1 MGSGRCNRLRRRG
14 AGAFRVT
21 TAIIEI
27 RGLTY
32 DYPDGTSA
40 LAEVHLRVDTN
51 ERIAIVG
58 ANGAGKSTLLRHIA
72 GLVPSRGCV
81 LVEGCDPSRRK
92 NPMDI
97 GRVGLVFQDPDD
109 QLFCTTVG
117 EDVAFGPRNQ
127 RLADNV
133 VAERMRRALADVGL
147 GGLERRVPHHLSLGQ
162 KKRVAIAAVLAMSPR
177 VLALDEPTG
186 HLDPR
191 GRREIAELLAAIGG
205 TQIVATHD
213 FDLARRLCNRAVV
226 MKDGRIVAEGS
237 CSDVLADAGLMA
249 RADLV

>member
-1 MGSGRCNRLRRRG
+1 MKD
-14 AGAFRVT
+14 AVV
-21 TAIIEI
+21 EI

-32 DYPDGTSA
+32 EYPDGTPA
-40 LAEVHLRVDTN
+40 LADIHLRIGTN
-51 ERIAIVG
+51 ERVAIVG
-58 ANGAGKSTLLRHIA
+58 ANGAGKSTLLWHIA
-72 GLVPSRGCV
+72 GLLPSRGRV

-92 NPMDI
+92 SPADI

-117 EDVAFGPRNQ
+117 EDIAFGPRNQ
-127 RLADNV
+127 GLGDHV

-147 GGLERRVPHHLSLGQ
+147 GGLERRMPHHLSLGQ
-162 KKRVAIAAVLAMSPR
+162 KKRVAIATVLAMSPR

-191 GRREIAELLAAIGG
+191 GRREIAELLAKIGG

-213 FDLARRLCNRAVV
+213 FELARRLCNRAAV
-226 MKDGRIVAEGS
+226 MKDGRIIAEGA
-237 CSDVLADAGLMA
+237 CSEVLADAGLMA

>member
-1 MGSGRCNRLRRRG
+1 M
-14 AGAFRVT
+14 
-21 TAIIEI
+21 EI

-32 DYPDGTSA
+32 EYPDGTPA
-40 LAEVHLRVDTN
+40 LADIHLRIGTN
-51 ERIAIVG
+51 ERVAIVG
-58 ANGAGKSTLLRHIA
+58 ANGAGKSTLLWHIA
-72 GLVPSRGCV
+72 GLLPSRGRV

-92 NPMDI
+92 SPADI

-117 EDVAFGPRNQ
+117 EDIAFGPRNQ
-127 RLADNV
+127 GLGDHV

-147 GGLERRVPHHLSLGQ
+147 GGLERRMPHHLSLGQ
-162 KKRVAIAAVLAMSPR
+162 KKRVAIATVLAMSPR

-191 GRREIAELLAAIGG
+191 GRREIAELLAKIGG

-213 FDLARRLCNRAVV
+213 FELARRLCNRAAV
-226 MKDGRIVAEGS
+226 MKDGRIIAEGA
-237 CSDVLADAGLMA
+237 CSEVLADAGLMA